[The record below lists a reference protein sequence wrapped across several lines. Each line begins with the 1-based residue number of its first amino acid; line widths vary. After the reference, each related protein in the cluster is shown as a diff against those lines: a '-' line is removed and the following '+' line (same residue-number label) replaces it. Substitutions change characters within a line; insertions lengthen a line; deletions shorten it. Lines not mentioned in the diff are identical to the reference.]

1 MKKKWLLVIPI
12 LFLIALAGFLIY
24 RNPPTTPISI
34 SFDAVKIDRNCN
46 QLDTVPIRLTGE
58 WIHPWFEEDR
68 LNITSNDFDG
78 MTQLEVVGYA
88 SDRFPGGVPRQLP
101 SLTLLTCTGGTFNR
115 GKNQLES
122 CEVVF
127 SPDHTRWMLAFLEY
141 GTFYVGSINSEDTL
155 EDLYEYFQPVIIG
168 SWPLDPSEKG
178 LWQYFGQWVTS
189 DGKSSEPVDLKLKI
203 VVQKKEDKRDV
214 LCLYFDLPKDF
225 PYIFSEDEVY
235 YNGSNG
241 VLPYYTSTGY
251 TLGKDSSEPEL
262 VRFAYDKEKNWSVF
276 VWEDSPEQYLIVSGK
291 PQFDAQ
297 EILTHFEDFLDLLPY
312 NE

>member
-78 MTQLEVVGYA
+78 MSKLGLITM
-88 SDRFPGGVPRQLP
+88 PRQLP
-101 SLTLLTCTGGTFNR
+101 SLTLLECHAEIFQKS
-115 GKNQLES
+115 KNDYTV
-122 CEVVF
+122 CNIVF
-127 SPDHTRWMLAFLEY
+127 SPDHTRWMLEFRTENV
-141 GTFYVGSINSEDTL
+141 FYVGSTNPEDTL
-155 EDLYEYFQPVIIG
+155 EDLYEYFQPKIIG
-168 SWPLDPSEKG
+168 SWPLDPSEIV
-178 LWQYFGQWVTS
+178 LWQYYGRWVTS
-189 DGKSSEPVDLKLKI
+189 DGKSSEPVDLELKI

-214 LCLYFDLPKDF
+214 LSLYFDLPKDF

-297 EILTHFEDFLDLLPY
+297 EILAHFEDFLDLLPY